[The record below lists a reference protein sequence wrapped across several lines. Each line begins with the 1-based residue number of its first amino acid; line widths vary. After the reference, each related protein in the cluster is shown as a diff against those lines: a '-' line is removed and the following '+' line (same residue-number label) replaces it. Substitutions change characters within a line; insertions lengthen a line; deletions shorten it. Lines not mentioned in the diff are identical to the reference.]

1 MPIKI
6 QNDLPVREILEKE
19 NIFVVEENR
28 ALHQD
33 IRPLQICILNLMP
46 LKEDTELQ
54 LLRALSNT
62 PLQIDVSFMRVSSH
76 QALNT
81 SPNHLNRFYNTW
93 DELRD
98 NTYDGMII
106 TGAPVEQL
114 QFEEVDY
121 WKELCNI
128 FEWTKTNVT
137 STFHICWGAQAGLY
151 YHYGLKKIM
160 LPEKLFGIYRHKVL
174 QRKVPLVRGFDDIFL
189 MPHSRYTAVPA
200 KAIHECRDLVVLA
213 ESDEAGVM
221 LCMSRDGRQIFSM
234 GHAEYDRQTLD
245 KEYRRDV
252 AKDLAIDVPKNY
264 YPDNDPNNKPLLEWR
279 SHCDMLYSN
288 WLNYYVYQNTPCMWG
303 QILDEG
309 NRRKASHVLTERTSD
324 IDMTGK

>member
-6 QNDLPVREILEKE
+6 QNDLPAREILEKE

-76 QALNT
+76 LALNT

-93 DELRD
+93 DELKD

-114 QFEEVDY
+114 SFEEVDY
-121 WKELCNI
+121 WDELCRI

-160 LPEKLFGIYRHKVL
+160 LPEKLFGIYRHTVKM
-174 QRKVPLVRGFDDIFL
+174 RKVPLIRGFDDEFL

-200 KAIHECRDLVVLA
+200 EAIHACRDLVVLA
-213 ESDEAGVM
+213 ESKEAGVM
-221 LCMSRDGRQIFSM
+221 LCMSRDGSQIFSM
-234 GHAEYDRQTLD
+234 GHAEYDRLTLD
-245 KEYRRDV
+245 KEYRRDID
-252 AKDLAIDVPKNY
+252 KGLKIDVPKNY
-264 YPDNDPNNKPLLEWR
+264 YPNDNPANKPLLEWR

-288 WLNYYVYQNTPCMWG
+288 WLNYYVYQNTPYLWG
-303 QILDEG
+303 QILDED
-309 NRRKASHVLTERTSD
+309 NRMKATTTLTAKLEEAD
-324 IDMTGK
+324 E